1 MLHENRKLPKTG
13 KCSLS
18 LHIFVLQDDVLYTCT
33 CQLKFEP
40 MKEKKSSCK
49 SMIVRFHSLIKVL
62 PIGRAIFEENHL
74 ENVHVTEKCLKHH
87 NWKSSEH
94 PH

>member
-1 MLHENRKLPKTG
+1 
-13 KCSLS
+13 
-18 LHIFVLQDDVLYTCT
+18 
-33 CQLKFEP
+33 
-40 MKEKKSSCK
+40 
-49 SMIVRFHSLIKVL
+49 MIVRFHSLIKVL